1 MANHTEAVHRT
12 ICSMCTS
19 GFCPTDVRMED
30 GRAVAVDIGKVP
42 CPRGKAQLEFVY
54 HPDRLRQ
61 PLRRTGPR
69 GTGQF
74 APVSWERALGDIAAQ
89 LLEIR
94 RRDGAE
100 SVVFF
105 VGYTQEPRPYV
116 QRLAHA
122 FGSPNYVTE
131 SSCCFLATTL
141 AAAATYGPAWRYFHY
156 SGALH
161 PATRL
166 HVLWSANPP
175 ISSPP
180 TAAKLWEA
188 QARGTR
194 LIVVDPRRTETARR
208 ADMHLQLRPGT
219 DGALALTLIHVIVA
233 EDLYD
238 HAFVRDWTVGFDD
251 LVRLVEAFPPQRGQ
265 AITGVPADQIRD
277 AARLLACIKPAKI
290 QFSASATVHAANGVQ
305 NHRAIIL
312 LPALT
317 GNLDVAGG
325 NMLPFD
331 QSPPLKDISLRDRLA
346 SLPPRVGADRFPF
359 WNQVTDEGQ
368 MAALADQIASGRPY
382 PIKALIGVGANVMM
396 FADSARMREA
406 WSQLDLLAFSDFFP
420 TPTTDLGDYVL
431 PAATYMEGPALVT
444 GTPFSPQAARV
455 RYREAVLEPW
465 GASRPDWWIVFEL
478 ARRLGLR
485 DVFWQGDFE
494 RSVADI
500 LSPSG
505 IDLAELRR
513 HPEGLALPIPPHE
526 PWGYRH
532 SGFDTPS
539 GKVEIRS
546 SLLEACGYDG
556 LPVYREPAESP
567 LHPTLAVDYPLVL
580 TTGARVPMYTHSQFR
595 RLPSLHRRLPE
606 PRLEMNPADASPRG
620 IASASQVV
628 LSTPRGCIVVRAK
641 VTDVVP
647 PGVVQMGHGWPE
659 ADVNLLTDGSQVDPI
674 SGFPAFKSLLCQVN
688 AV

>member
-1 MANHTEAVHRT
+1 METVQRT

-19 GFCPTDVRMED
+19 GFCPTDVRVED
-30 GRAVAVDIGKVP
+30 GRAVAVDIGAVP

-54 HPDRLRQ
+54 HPDRLRR

-74 APVSWERALGDIAAQ
+74 APVSWDLALGDIAAQ
-89 LLEIR
+89 LLKIR
-94 RRDGAE
+94 HRYGAE

-166 HVLWSANPP
+166 HMLWSANPP
-175 ISSPP
+175 VSSPP
-180 TAAKLWEA
+180 TVANLWEA
-188 QARGTR
+188 QGRGTR

-219 DGALALTLIHVIVA
+219 DGALALALIHVIVA
-233 EDLYD
+233 EGLYD
-238 HAFVRDWTVGFDD
+238 HAFVKDWTVGFDS
-251 LVRLVEAFPPQRGQ
+251 LVRLVEAFPPRRGQ
-265 AITGVPADQIRD
+265 AITGVPADQIRET
-277 AARLLACIKPAKI
+277 ARLLARIKPAKI

-317 GNLDVAGG
+317 GNLDVPGG

-331 QSPPLKDISLRDRLA
+331 QPPPLRDISLRERLA
-346 SLPPRVGADRFPF
+346 SLPPRIGTERFPF
-359 WNQVTDEGQ
+359 WSQVTDEGQ
-368 MAALADQIASGRPY
+368 LAGLADQIVSGRPY
-382 PIKALIGVGANVMM
+382 PIKALIGIGANVMM

-406 WSQLDLLAFSDFFP
+406 WTQLDLLVFTDFFP

-444 GTPFSPQAARV
+444 GPPFSPQAARV

-465 GASRPDWWIVFEL
+465 GESRPDWWILFEL
-478 ARRLGLR
+478 AARLGLR
-485 DVFWQGDFE
+485 DMFWQGDFE

-513 HPEGLALPIPPHE
+513 HPEGLPLPTRPHE

-532 SGFDTPS
+532 TGFDTPS

-546 SLLEACGYDG
+546 SLLEACGYEG
-556 LPVYREPAESP
+556 LPVYREPTESP
-567 LHPTLAVDYPLVL
+567 RRPALAADYPLVL
-580 TTGARVPMYTHSQFR
+580 TTGARVPVYTHSQFR
-595 RLPSLHRRLPE
+595 RVTSLQRQLPE
-606 PRLEMNPADASPRG
+606 PQLEVNPADASLRG
-620 IASASQVV
+620 IATGEQVV
-628 LSTPRGCIVVRAK
+628 LSTLRGRIVVRAE

-647 PGVVQMGHGWPE
+647 PGVVQMGHGWPQ
-659 ADVNLLTDGSQVDPI
+659 ADVNLLTDGVQVDPI
-674 SGFPAFKSLLCQVN
+674 SGFPAFKSLLCQVSRM
-688 AV
+688 